1 MARLKIAIYDRWVA
15 TLGGGERLCLAVAD
29 HLSKAHDVTFFSAQ
43 TAPLDEIAR
52 KLNVRPGRVQFEVV
66 KSADLPA
73 ITSGFDVFINASQG
87 DFIPSSA
94 SRNVMLVYFPAP
106 IHLDAAARAR
116 AALGG
121 AIKQMLKV
129 PSPAEPANDAGPRY
143 RLYQTLI
150 ESRHPELSARLR
162 AVPDDATALPRILDG
177 YQHVWAISAYTAKW
191 VKRLWQRDC
200 AVLTPIV
207 DVEAFG
213 PSEKRQQIVSVGR
226 FFAGNHNKKH
236 LEMIAAFRA
245 LNVPCWELHLAGGTL
260 PQPEHQV
267 YLRCVR
273 EAAQGGPIRIHTD
286 ASFDALKKLYAE
298 SAIYW
303 HAAGMGEDEARDPI
317 KAEHFG
323 ITTVEA
329 MAAGCVPVVINKGGQ
344 PEIIQ
349 HERNGLLW
357 GTVSELQSQTQR
369 LMADDAL
376 RSRLA
381 LQARAD
387 SQQYDR
393 AHFEQRLDELMA
405 TVV

>member
-1 MARLKIAIYDRWVA
+1 MARLKIAIYDRWLA

-29 HLSKAHDVTFFSAQ
+29 HLSTRHDVTFFSAQ

-52 KLNVRPGRVQFEVV
+52 KLNMQPRRVQFEVV

-73 ITSGFDVFINASQG
+73 LTARFDVFINASQG

-94 SRNVMLVYFPAP
+94 SHNVMLVYFPAP
-106 IHLDAAARAR
+106 IHLDATARAR

-121 AIKQMLKV
+121 AIKHMLNV
-129 PSPAEPANDAGPRY
+129 PSPAEPADDADPRY
-143 RLYQTLI
+143 RLYQSVI
-150 ESRHPELSARLR
+150 ASRHPDLSARLR
-162 AVPDDATALPRILDG
+162 AVPDDVTALPRILDG
-177 YQHVWAISAYTAKW
+177 YQHIWAISAYTAQW

-213 PSEKRQQIVSVGR
+213 PSEKRHQILSVGR

-236 LEMIAAFRA
+236 LEMIAAFCGLKA
-245 LNVPCWELHLAGGTL
+245 TGWELHLAGGTL
-260 PQPEHQV
+260 PQPEHQD
-267 YLRCVR
+267 YLRRVR
-273 EAAQGGPIRIHTD
+273 EAAQGGPVRIHAD

-303 HAAGMGEDEARDPI
+303 HAAGLGEDEAHDPI

-344 PEIIQ
+344 PEIVQ

-357 GTVSELQSQTQR
+357 DTVSDLQIQTQR

-381 LQARAD
+381 LQAQAD
-387 SQQYDR
+387 SRHYDR
-393 AHFEQRLDELMA
+393 AHFERRLDELMA